1 VVSQK
6 GRFAALLYLKR
17 RNDEFLV
24 LDGDTHALSGF
35 KAGGLDPSA
44 GELHPRKGGRLL
56 AHMEGQACRLLIAP
70 GFPDGDRPFGDG
82 GGGTL

>member
-24 LDGDTHALSGF
+24 LDGDTHALSGLETS
-35 KAGGLDPSA
+35 GLDPSS
-44 GELHPRKGGRLL
+44 GELHPRKGRRLL
-56 AHMEGQACRLLIAP
+56 AQMHEHILHFTGKPSSPIP
-70 GFPDGDRPFGDG
+70 TGWEIYF
-82 GGGTL
+82 